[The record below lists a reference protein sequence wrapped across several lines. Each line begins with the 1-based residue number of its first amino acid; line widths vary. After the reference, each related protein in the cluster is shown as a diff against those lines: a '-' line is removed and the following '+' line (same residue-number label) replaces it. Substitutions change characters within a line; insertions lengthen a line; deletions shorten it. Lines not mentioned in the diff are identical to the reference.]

1 MARLYPEATQTAA
14 LNAVNTR
21 SDSITTPPAQDF
33 DTPAMNG
40 SMQQFLSENL
50 GQYVVIEFLV
60 GTQTLTTK
68 AGVLYAVGTS
78 VVTLYQEL
86 SQTFVTCDIFSV
98 KFVTFYLPGHRPWQV
113 NNPLFGQG
121 GTTPGGSWDA
131 SSQWSAGMGQ
141 SGQWTPGM
149 DQSGQWTPG
158 MGQSPSEASFGQ
170 GGMPAP
176 GFAPPMDMTGG
187 VSGCVSGNCG
197 GGATGPAW
205 G

>member
-1 MARLYPEATQTAA
+1 MARLYPETAQNTA
-14 LNAVNTR
+14 LNAINAR
-21 SDSITTPPAQDF
+21 SDSITTPPPQDF
-33 DTPAMNG
+33 DTPAMDG

-121 GTTPGGSWDA
+121 GTIPGV
-131 SSQWSAGMGQ
+131 SQWESGAGMTDS
-141 SGQWTPGM
+141 SGQWSPNMG
-149 DQSGQWTPG
+149 QSGQWTPG
-158 MGQSPSEASFGQ
+158 MGQSPASFGQ
-170 GGMPAP
+170 GGMAAP
-176 GFAPPMDMTGG
+176 GFAPPMDMSGS
-187 VSGCVSGNCG
+187 VSGCVGGNCG
-197 GGATGPAW
+197 GGATSPAW

>member
-1 MARLYPEATQTAA
+1 MARLYPEATQNAA
-14 LNAVNTR
+14 LNAINAR
-21 SDSITTPPAQDF
+21 SDSITTPPPQDF

-50 GQYVVIEFLV
+50 GQYVVIEFLI

-121 GTTPGGSWDA
+121 GAVPGM
-131 SSQWSAGMGQ
+131 SQWESGAGQ
-141 SGQWTPGM
+141 TDS
-149 DQSGQWTPG
+149 SGQWTPG
-158 MGQSPSEASFGQ
+158 MGQSPASYGQ
-170 GGMPAP
+170 SGMPAP
-176 GFAPPMDMTGG
+176 GFAPPMDMSGG
-187 VSGCVSGNCG
+187 VGGCVGGNCG
-197 GGATGPAW
+197 GGATSPAW

>member
-1 MARLYPEATQTAA
+1 MARLYPETAQNAA
-14 LNAVNTR
+14 LNAINAR
-21 SDSITTPPAQDF
+21 SDSITTPPPQDF
-33 DTPAMNG
+33 DTPAMDG

-68 AGVLYAVGTS
+68 AGILYAVGTS

-121 GTTPGGSWDA
+121 GMTPGFG
-131 SSQWSAGMGQ
+131 QGGMPPS
-141 SGQWTPGM
+141 SGQWTPSM
-149 DQSGQWTPG
+149 DQSNQWVPG

-170 GGMPAP
+170 IGMPAP
-176 GFAPPMDMTGG
+176 GFAPPMDMSGS

-197 GGATGPAW
+197 GGATNPSW

>member
-1 MARLYPEATQTAA
+1 MARLYPEATQNAALNA
-14 LNAVNTR
+14 LNAVNAR
-21 SDSITTPPAQDF
+21 SDSITTPPPQDF

-60 GTQTLTTK
+60 GTQALTTK

-121 GTTPGGSWDA
+121 GTVPGV
-131 SSQWSAGMGQ
+131 SQWESGAGQ
-141 SGQWTPGM
+141 TDSSGQWSPSMG
-149 DQSGQWTPG
+149 QSGQWTPG
-158 MGQSPSEASFGQ
+158 MGQSPASFGQ
-170 GGMPAP
+170 SGMAAP
-176 GFAPPMDMTGG
+176 GFAPPMDMSGG
-187 VSGCVSGNCG
+187 VSGCVGGNCG
-197 GGATGPAW
+197 GGATSPAW